1 MSRMTGT
8 GEQAFI
14 IRRGRRFSDAVSVER
29 LRQLAASG
37 VVKGADI
44 VLDAA
49 TRQQVGIAGD
59 QPWFAAPTPGAPA
72 PKLGLLAGRHL
83 LGLHYSPWQLAA
95 AFVIAIPADVFGWL
109 LSLAPFI
116 AVPVD
121 IVIGVLLWLAL
132 GRPIALVSTVILESV
147 PGFAVVPAWTLVV
160 AAIAVYGGLPS
171 AGHVTPPGAVGTA
184 TGLAQGV
191 MTRFAKKG

>member
-1 MSRMTGT
+1 MSGT
-8 GEQAFI
+8 AADAFL
-14 IRRGRRFSDAVSVER
+14 IRRGRRLSGACSTER
-29 LRQLAASG
+29 LRALAAAG
-37 VVKGADI
+37 VVKADDR
-44 VLDAA
+44 VLEAA
-49 TRQQVGIAGD
+49 SKQEIGRAGD

-95 AFVIAIPADVFGWL
+95 AFAIAIPADVFGWL

-121 IVIGVLLWLAL
+121 VVIGVLLWLAL
-132 GRPIALVSTVILESV
+132 GRPVALVATVIWEAV
-147 PGFAVVPAWTLVV
+147 PGLGIIPAWTLVV
-160 AAIAVYGGLPS
+160 AAIAVYGGLPGV
-171 AGHVTPPGAVGTA
+171 GHVAAPGAVGTA

-191 MTRFAKKG
+191 MTRFARKG